1 MGDGES
7 GHLECCMCEQ
17 FVASGVV
24 LAKASELEAAGV
36 KVQRPVRLGT
46 LTDDRGNS

>member
-24 LAKASELEAAGV
+24 LAKASELESAGV
-36 KVQRPVRLGT
+36 KVQRPVRMGT
-46 LTDDRGNS
+46 FSDDA